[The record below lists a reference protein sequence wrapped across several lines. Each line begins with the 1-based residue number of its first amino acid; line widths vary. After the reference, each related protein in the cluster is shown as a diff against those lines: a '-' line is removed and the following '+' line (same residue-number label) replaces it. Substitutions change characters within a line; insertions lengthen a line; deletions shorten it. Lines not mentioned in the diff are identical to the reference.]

1 MKEKLK
7 TLPKCDMA
15 VSQNE
20 EIKAQLKNAQRVA
33 LDDTASALQSI
44 TELEQ
49 LASKTKQ
56 PNTGNIRN
64 AKEALGDAMV
74 QLGIVASNGEGFA
87 KVKEILSNYG
97 LEDLF

>member
-1 MKEKLK
+1 MKDKLK

-20 EIKAQLKNAQRVA
+20 EIAAQLKHAQIVA
-33 LDDTASALQSI
+33 MDDTANALQSI
-44 TELEQ
+44 SELEQ
-49 LASKTKQ
+49 LATKTKQ
-56 PNTGNIRN
+56 PHTGNILY
-64 AKEALGDAMV
+64 AKMDLWDAMI

>member
-1 MKEKLK
+1 MKDKLK

-20 EIKAQLKNAQRVA
+20 EITAQLKHAQKVA
-33 LDDTASALQSI
+33 MDDTANALQSI
-44 TELEQ
+44 SELKR
-49 LASKTKQ
+49 LATKTKQ
-56 PNTGNIRN
+56 PNTGNIFD
-64 AKEALGDAMV
+64 AKMDLWDAMI

-87 KVKEILSNYG
+87 KVKEILSNYD

>member
-1 MKEKLK
+1 MKDKLK

-20 EIKAQLKNAQRVA
+20 EIAAQLKHAQKVA
-33 LDDTASALQSI
+33 MDDTANALQSI
-44 TELEQ
+44 SELEQ
-49 LASKTKQ
+49 LATKTKQ
-56 PNTGNIRN
+56 AHAGNILD
-64 AKEALGDAMV
+64 AKKDLWDAMI

>member
-1 MKEKLK
+1 MKDKLK
-7 TLPKCDMA
+7 TQPKCDMA

-20 EIKAQLKNAQRVA
+20 EIAAQLKHAQKVA
-33 LDDTASALQSI
+33 MDDTANALQSI
-44 TELEQ
+44 SELEQ
-49 LASKTKQ
+49 LATKTKQ
-56 PNTGNIRN
+56 PNTGNILD
-64 AKEALGDAMV
+64 AKKDLWDAMI